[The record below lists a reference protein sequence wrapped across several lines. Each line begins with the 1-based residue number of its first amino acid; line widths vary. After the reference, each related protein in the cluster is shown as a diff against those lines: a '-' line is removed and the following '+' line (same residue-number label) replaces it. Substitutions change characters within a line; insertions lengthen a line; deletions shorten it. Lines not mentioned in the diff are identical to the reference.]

1 MRVIRNAT
9 HTRQQ
14 KSRAKWLTIAGFL
27 LFTLGF
33 LLVYLL
39 DNVIYSY
46 MTLIPAYILFI
57 SGMQQLGKWT
67 NSARR
72 PRGDLLLDDL
82 LKHLPDRYTMI
93 HFPKVGGTVVEH
105 LLLHPGGALVIVVRD
120 VAGRIELRKKRF
132 RRTSNVFA
140 RMIGA
145 SGPPLGQ
152 PDTEL
157 DGSISAVTAVLKEQQ
172 LEVDVDG
179 VVVFTSADHHLD
191 EIDPELDAI
200 GIIDLAD
207 YVRVLEVDPSF
218 RQQERDLITR
228 ELTAGEGFE
237 RTEPARTRRPVVVK
251 RRAT

>member
-9 HTRQQ
+9 YTRQQ
-14 KSRAKWLTIAGFL
+14 KSRAKWLTAAGFV

-33 LLVYLL
+33 VLVWLL
-39 DNVIYSY
+39 DNVTYSY
-46 MTLIPAYILFI
+46 ITLIPAYVLFI
-57 SGMQQLGKWT
+57 AGMQQLGKWT

-72 PRGDLLLDDL
+72 PRGDLMLDDL

-93 HFPKVGGTVVEH
+93 HFPKLGATVVEH
-105 LLLHPGGALVIVVRD
+105 LLLHPGGALVIVMRN
-120 VAGRIELRKKRF
+120 VAGKIELRKRRF
-132 RRTSNVFA
+132 RRTSNPIA
-140 RMIGA
+140 RVIGA

-152 PDTEL
+152 PDHEL
-157 DGSISAVTAVLKEQQ
+157 EMSKSAVQAALKEYA

-179 VVVFTSADHHLD
+179 VVVFTAPDHQLE

-200 GIIDLAD
+200 AVSDLGD

-218 RQQERDLITR
+218 RQQERDLIANK
-228 ELTAGEGFE
+228 LTAGEGFE
-237 RTEPARTRRPVVVK
+237 RTEPTRTRRPVVVK